1 MNYNKNKLEKL
12 IMVFYKKYVYLLVY
26 AQNIYERFPRKL
38 TLVASHVRNR
48 KDEDKHRREILFVI
62 SFIYF
67 WASPVA
73 QLVKNLLAMWGTWVR
88 SLRWEDP
95 LEKGKATHSSIPAWR
110 IPWTI
115 QRVAKSQTR
124 LSSFH
129 FPMQG
134 MLVRSLVRE
143 LSPHMPGGS

>member
-1 MNYNKNKLEKL
+1 MSYNKNKLEKL

-48 KDEDKHRREILFVI
+48 KDEDKNRRKILFVI

-67 WASPVA
+67 WASLVA

-95 LEKGKATHSSIPAWR
+95 LEKGKAIHSSILAWR
-110 IPWTI
+110 IPWT
-115 QRVAKSQTR
+115 V
-124 LSSFH
+124 
-129 FPMQG
+129 
-134 MLVRSLVRE
+134 
-143 LSPHMPGGS
+143 